1 MKIGVPKEIAAG
13 ERRVAL
19 VPDDVARLVSSG
31 MDVLIE
37 SAAGEE
43 ANFTDAM
50 YEEAGATVSKDATSL
65 LAGAEVVLKV
75 QGPGINE
82 ALGKH
87 EVELVAAEATLIAL
101 LQPLTNLDL
110 VRMLKEK
117 GITSFSMDTVPRIA
131 RAQSM
136 DALSSMS
143 SLAGYKSAIMAAN
156 SLAKYFPMM
165 ITAAGTYAPAKGLV
179 LGAGVAGLQAIATAR
194 RLGAVMKAFDVR
206 PIVKEQVES
215 LGATFVGLPEEEQ
228 TEDAGG
234 YAKELAEESQ
244 RLERELI
251 HGHARDADFIIATAL
266 IPGRPAPLL
275 ITEDMV
281 KDMHSGSVIVD
292 LAAEAGGNCELTE
305 PGAEVI
311 KHGVIIH
318 GALNIPSTMP
328 MHASRMYS
336 RNISTL
342 LLHLVRDNQLHLDFD
357 DAITQGCCITHQGN
371 IVYGPTQALLQ
382 DGAGRS

>member
-1 MKIGVPKEIAAG
+1 MRIGIPKEIAKG

-19 VPDDVARLVSSG
+19 VPDTVTKLVASG
-31 MDVLIE
+31 MEVLVE
-37 SAAGEE
+37 AGAGEE
-43 ANFTDAM
+43 ANFTDEM
-50 YEEAGATVSKDATSL
+50 YREAGATLSPDAASL
-65 LAGAEVVLKV
+65 LSGAEVVLKV
-75 QGPGINE
+75 QGPAMNE
-82 ALGKH
+82 SLGKH
-87 EVELVAAEATLIAL
+87 EVEMMAEGVTLIAF

-110 VRMLKEK
+110 VRMLKVK

-143 SLAGYKSAIMAAN
+143 SLAGYKAAIMAAS

-165 ITAAGTYAPAKGLV
+165 ITAAGTYAPSKGLV

-194 RLGAVMKAFDVR
+194 RLGAVMQAFDVR

-215 LGATFVGLPEEEQ
+215 LGATFVGLPQEDA

-244 RLERELI
+244 RRERELI
-251 HGHARDADFIIATAL
+251 HEHARGVDFIITTAL

-281 KDMHSGSVIVD
+281 KDMQRGSVIVD
-292 LAAEAGGNCELTE
+292 IAAETGGNCELTE

-311 KHGVIIH
+311 KHGVLIL
-318 GALNIPSTMP
+318 GPQNLPSSMP
-328 MHASRMYS
+328 LHASQMYS
-336 RNISTL
+336 RNISNL
-342 LLHLVRDNQLHLDFD
+342 FLHLVSHDQLDLDFD
-357 DAITQGCCITHQGN
+357 DAITRGCCITHQGN
-371 IVYGPTQALLQ
+371 VVYGPTQALLGE
-382 DGAGRS
+382 GAERS

>member
-1 MKIGVPKEIAAG
+1 MRIGIPKEIAVG
-13 ERRVAL
+13 ERRVAV
-19 VPDDVARLVSSG
+19 VPDTVAKLVASG
-31 MDVLIE
+31 MEVFVE
-37 SAAGEE
+37 SSAGEE
-43 ANFTDAM
+43 ANFTDEM
-50 YEEAGATVSKDATSL
+50 YGEAGATLSPDAASL
-65 LAGAEVVLKV
+65 LGGAEVILKV
-75 QGPGINE
+75 QGPVANRV
-82 ALGKH
+82 LGKH
-87 EVELVAAEATLIAL
+87 EVELMAEGATLIAM
-101 LQPLTNLDL
+101 LQPMTNLDL
-110 VRMLKEK
+110 VRMLQAK

-143 SLAGYKSAIMAAN
+143 SIAGYKAAIMAAD

-194 RLGAVMKAFDVR
+194 RLGAVMQAFDVR

-215 LGATFVGLPEEEQ
+215 LGATFVGLPQQEE
-228 TEDAGG
+228 TEDTGG
-234 YAKELAEESQ
+234 YARELAEESQ

-251 HGHARDADFIIATAL
+251 HEHARGADFIITTAL

-281 KDMHSGSVIVD
+281 RDMRSGSVIVD
-292 LAAEAGGNCELTE
+292 IAAEAGGNCELTE
-305 PGAEVI
+305 PGVEVI
-311 KHGVIIH
+311 RHGVLIF
-318 GALNIPSTMP
+318 GPLNIPSSMSV
-328 MHASRMYS
+328 HASQMYS

-342 LLHLVRDNQLHLDFD
+342 FLHLVRDDQLHLNFD

-371 IVYGPTQALLQ
+371 VVYGPLQALL
-382 DGAGRS
+382 G